1 VFEVHSN
8 IKNIILMSLSLVQ
21 KTTEFAKTT
30 LQGAEAGHDWAHT
43 ERVLRNARL
52 ILQAESADVE
62 VVELAAILH
71 DIADPK
77 FHNGN
82 EELGPKLAGEFLK
95 QQGLD
100 EKRTE
105 HVCNIIRH
113 MSFKGGNEN
122 TSWTSLEMEIVQD
135 ADRLD
140 AIGAIGIARAF
151 NYGGFKNRSLYN
163 PEIAPN
169 LTMSKEAY
177 RKSDAPTLNHFY
189 EKLFLLKDRMN
200 TSTGKKMALHRHLVM
215 EEFVNQFL
223 AEWEGRG

>member
-1 VFEVHSN
+1 
-8 IKNIILMSLSLVQ
+8 MRLSLIQ

-77 FHNGN
+77 FHNGD
-82 EELGPKLAGEFLK
+82 EELGPNLAGEFLM

-122 TSWTSLEMEIVQD
+122 KSWTSLEMEIVQD

>member
-1 VFEVHSN
+1 MFEVHSN

-52 ILQAESADVE
+52 ILEAESADGD
-62 VVELAAILH
+62 VVALAAILH
-71 DIADPK
+71 DIADAK

-100 EKRTE
+100 DKRTE

-122 TSWTSLEMEIVQD
+122 SAWTSLEMEIVQD

-151 NYGGFKNRSLYN
+151 QYGGFKNRSLYN

-169 LTMSKEAY
+169 LTMSKAAY

-200 TSTGKKMALHRHLVM
+200 TSTGKKMALDRHLFM

-223 AEWEGRG
+223 AEWEGRS